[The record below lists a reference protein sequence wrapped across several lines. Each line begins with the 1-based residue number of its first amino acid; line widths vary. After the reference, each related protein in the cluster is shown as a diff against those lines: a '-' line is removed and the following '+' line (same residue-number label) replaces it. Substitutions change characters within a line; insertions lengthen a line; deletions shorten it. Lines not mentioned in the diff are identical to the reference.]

1 MIPPAIQMTAASNG
15 KALWYLTRSTG
26 TRRSGAPHGHGG
38 HRCGGL
44 GGLDHRT
51 MAPLPL
57 PDLHRNLSLFC
68 VAFVAVHVVTTVSD
82 GYVPIGFADA
92 FIPLLTQYRPVW
104 IGLGALAFDL
114 LLVVMATSA
123 LRHRIGYASWRFVH
137 WLAYLCW
144 PIAMFHSLGSGSDST
159 LAPVLLLDAVCAAAV
174 LAAVVW
180 RLSHRSVVHLRK
192 AGHCRGG
199 NGDRCGCMVVMFAAI
214 GPLRPDWSHRA
225 GTSTALLAQLA
236 HKYAAVNTGGSSLNA
251 AVPTPTTDAVPT
263 APFTSGL
270 TGAQTATG
278 PDAQGNMRVNLTM
291 HLQNSS
297 LTPLTVVL
305 SGTAAPGGGIVMSSG
320 SVNFGG
326 YHGLV
331 AALNGTS
338 VVASVAAPDPET
350 LRLELSVDQ
359 GDGAISGTVTA
370 TSIRWRWSELMT
382 TTSVWRSNG
391 DGRRPPPPPP
401 TAERLLSGLG
411 DSYEPVSLD
420 DHLARWG
427 SLPEWRGTSFIGEL
441 DRSGLRGHGGAW
453 FPVGAKWRSVR
464 RAGLRSP
471 VVVAN
476 GAESEPASGKDRL
489 LLGRQLPHLVLDGAA
504 LAAAMRM
511 GASRIVLVH
520 VPFLFSCDDEAT
532 PSRSDNNGASTPVST
547 WTSSPRPID
556 FWPGRSR
563 QWSTPSAVRNP
574 ATPSFVTLRSVR
586 ERGVDGRPDPRPE
599 RRVAGPCVAHRP
611 VRCRLVPSDRN
622 TELARHRP
630 PHRHRALAR
639 TPHRRSSRSVL
650 RLGVTS

>member
-1 MIPPAIQMTAASNG
+1 MTAASNG

-26 TRRSGAPHGHGG
+26 LVALVLLTATVVIGVVASVGWTTERWPRFLSQS
-38 HRCGGL
+38 
-44 GGLDHRT
+44 
-51 MAPLPL
+51 
-57 PDLHRNLSLFC
+57 LHRNLSLFC
-68 VAFVAVHVVTTVSD
+68 VAFVVVHVVTTVID

-137 WLAYLCW
+137 WLAYLSW

-180 RLSHRSVVHLRK
+180 RLSTGRSFTSGKRVIAAVGTVIVVAAL
-192 AGHCRGG
+192 
-199 NGDRCGCMVVMFAAI
+199 VMFAAI

-370 TSIRWRWSELMT
+370 TSIG
-382 TTSVWRSNG
+382 G
-391 DGRRPPPPPP
+391 DGP
-401 TAERLLSGLG
+401 
-411 DSYEPVSLD
+411 
-420 DHLARWG
+420 
-427 SLPEWRGTSFIGEL
+427 
-441 DRSGLRGHGGAW
+441 
-453 FPVGAKWRSVR
+453 
-464 RAGLRSP
+464 
-471 VVVAN
+471 N
-476 GAESEPASGKDRL
+476 
-489 LLGRQLPHLVLDGAA
+489 
-504 LAAAMRM
+504 
-511 GASRIVLVH
+511 
-520 VPFLFSCDDEAT
+520 
-532 PSRSDNNGASTPVST
+532 
-547 WTSSPRPID
+547 
-556 FWPGRSR
+556 
-563 QWSTPSAVRNP
+563 
-574 ATPSFVTLRSVR
+574 
-586 ERGVDGRPDPRPE
+586 
-599 RRVAGPCVAHRP
+599 
-611 VRCRLVPSDRN
+611 
-622 TELARHRP
+622 
-630 PHRHRALAR
+630 
-639 TPHRRSSRSVL
+639 
-650 RLGVTS
+650 